1 MRALV
6 LLILLLTISL
16 TTQAQT
22 PFDLFAP
29 DVSRPML
36 QLEPETLT
44 DTISSKTISS
54 LQKEQI
60 KDDIRKWLS
69 VDPLAD
75 KYPNTSPYAYCNW
88 NPIKFVDQDGMRPV
102 YDLDGNLLGTD
113 ENGLQGNP
121 IIMDSKLFTQGMEK
135 DVAEGFDVGVEFLNK
150 ENRNSMQENYNG
162 LSNRPDWDGQL
173 NLSEANNWYRNGNG
187 NPLYVDAAKVDLSP
201 LSKSDF
207 SAIGSSKHVNFL
219 DPKNLNIQTGLVYGT
234 IQVTLIDDG
243 GTVRIGN
250 KNGLLDIYD
259 FDMQRGRGFRN
270 IATQIGSMVAGKGTP
285 FNIYYYGQGKVK

>member
-1 MRALV
+1 MSERVIVSMTSYPKRITNVGKA
-6 LLILLLTISL
+6 IYLLLTK
-16 TTQAQT
+16 QT
-22 PFDLFAP
+22 RKP
-29 DVSRPML
+29 DEIHL
-36 QLEPETLT
+36 WLAEP
-44 DTISSKTISS
+44 
-54 LQKEQI
+54 
-60 KDDIRKWLS
+60 
-69 VDPLAD
+69 
-75 KYPNTSPYAYCNW
+75 
-88 NPIKFVDQDGMRPV
+88 
-102 YDLDGNLLGTD
+102 
-113 ENGLQGNP
+113 
-121 IIMDSKLFTQGMEK
+121 
-135 DVAEGFDVGVEFLNK
+135 EFLNK

-270 IATQIGSMVAGKGTP
+270 IATQIGSMVAGEGTP

>member
-1 MRALV
+1 MANQQATGYDERYKFTGKERDAESGYDYFGARFYW
-6 LLILLLTISL
+6 SL
-16 TTQAQT
+16 FKHWT
-22 PFDLFAP
+22 
-29 DVSRPML
+29 
-36 QLEPETLT
+36 
-44 DTISSKTISS
+44 
-54 LQKEQI
+54 
-60 KDDIRKWLS
+60 S
-69 VDPLAD
+69 VDPSVDNYLHI
-75 KYPNTSPYAYCNW
+75 SPYAYCAW
-88 NPIKFVDQDGMRPV
+88 NPVKFVDPDGMRPV

-113 ENGLQGNP
+113 ENGLEGNP

-234 IQVTLIDDG
+234 IQVTLIDNG

>member
-1 MRALV
+1 MKRIALITIW
-6 LLILLLTISL
+6 LLGIYAY
-16 TTQAQT
+16 AQT
-22 PFDLFAP
+22 PFDSFAP
-29 DVSRPML
+29 EESRPV
-36 QLEPETLT
+36 T
-44 DTISSKTISS
+44 DN
-54 LQKEQI
+54 
-60 KDDIRKWLS
+60 IRKWLS

-75 KYPNTSPYAYCNW
+75 KYPNISPYAYCNW
-88 NPIKFVDQDGMRPV
+88 NPVKYVDPDGMRPV

-173 NLSEANNWYRNGNG
+173 NLSEANNWYQNGNG

-234 IQVTLIDDG
+234 IQVTLIDNG